1 MKRFNFMMSE
11 KVWKQIEK
19 ESKDLG
25 IPVSGFSRM
34 LIKQFREGR
43 LRQKKSTSQKLINET
58 S

>member
-25 IPVSGFSRM
+25 IPGSGFLRM
-34 LIKQFREGR
+34 LIKQYFDGVKFERED
-43 LRQKKSTSQKLINET
+43 
-58 S
+58 